1 MAAMAAPERFDHL
14 RHAALD
20 LLEAGNSTASVAQLL
35 AVPAQVVLRWR
46 EEPVPPRLEPAAMLA
61 ATGAQG
67 RAIGFRTTLVVSE
80 TMSRRLWHYGFAL
93 YVAGSFAVSAADWWS
108 DPWTGW
114 SGHAVFWTNAAIIV
128 GCVLWLLRLS
138 QPLVRLEAS
147 AIVVPGWLGATRL
160 AYADLADWWLVMHV
174 RHEGSDNEVE
184 GRLLTLHSRRAG
196 VGPVSVF
203 IPDDVMLDPAVSER
217 LAQVKEANQGQ
228 RPLSPLGLARTA

>member
-1 MAAMAAPERFDHL
+1 MASMAVAERFDHL

-20 LLEAGNSTASVAQLL
+20 LLDAGNSTASVAQLL
-35 AVPAQVVLRWR
+35 AVPVQVVTRWR
-46 EEPVPPRLEPAAMLA
+46 DEPVPPRLEPAAMLA

-80 TMSRRLWHYGFAL
+80 AMSRRLWHYLFAV
-93 YVAGSFAVSAADWWS
+93 YVAGSFAVGAADWWR
-108 DPWTGW
+108 DPWTAW
-114 SGHAVFWTNAAIIV
+114 SHHRMFLCNAAIII
-128 GCVLWLLRLS
+128 GFVLWLRRLS

-174 RHEGSDNEVE
+174 KHEGTDDEVE

-196 VGPVSVF
+196 VAPASVF
-203 IPDDVMLDPAVSER
+203 IPDDVTLDPAVSER
-217 LAQVKEANQGQ
+217 LAQVKQANQGP
-228 RPLSPLGLARTA
+228 RPLMPLGSARTA